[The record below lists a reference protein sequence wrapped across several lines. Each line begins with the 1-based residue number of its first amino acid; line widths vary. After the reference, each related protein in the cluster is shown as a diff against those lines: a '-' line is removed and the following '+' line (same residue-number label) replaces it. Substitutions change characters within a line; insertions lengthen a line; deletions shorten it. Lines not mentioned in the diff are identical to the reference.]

1 MTRRA
6 RLVLSSAIAGPVIGL
21 LAAGVAFEHQYHIP
35 YPRISDPDD
44 LIAARFGAA
53 APVATPATYILDG
66 RGRIAWAYFGAT
78 TYVQL
83 ELAVTEVARL

>member
-1 MTRRA
+1 VTRRA

-53 APVATPATYILDG
+53 APVATRPPISSTAAAGSLGRTPARRPTASSSSL
-66 RGRIAWAYFGAT
+66 
-78 TYVQL
+78 
-83 ELAVTEVARL
+83 